1 MADKYNLDYFD
12 DDRVAA
18 KRSQYRREY
27 RQPMNRPPQN
37 GRGPVPNN
45 RNNVHRKP
53 PKRKRFSRRLRNR
66 IIIVSVGILI
76 LILIITMISSMFRAC
91 TGSDK
96 KVDNNSDKTI
106 PPTQAATTQPATQAA
121 NAAALNF
128 VTPNIQDDNTTGYM
142 GTNAYIWNGAA
153 YELFGGDEY
162 RAQLYA
168 DSINSYQQKLS
179 GIKVYNM
186 VVPNHT
192 EMGLPQRL
200 KNSSAPSDSQ
210 AENIKQIYSKLNSSV
225 TPINAYNKIAEHCNE
240 YVYYN
245 SDHHWTGLGAYYAY
259 TAWAQAKGVDA
270 HALEEYEQVTFPGF
284 TGSYYTET
292 QAAAMEAN
300 PDTVIAYKPL
310 TCDRMT
316 FTDTDGNT
324 LNWPIINDVSGY
336 RSTQKY
342 SCFAAGDQPF
352 SYIENPNVTNGQA
365 CILVK
370 ESYADAFVPYLT
382 DHYQFIYW
390 FDYREYNGNITEY
403 IRTVTQTE
411 GINTVDIM
419 FLNGLDPISSIESM
433 NRLNS
438 LMQ

>member
-18 KRSQYRREY
+18 QRSQYRREY

-128 VTPNIQDDNTTGYM
+128 VTPNIKDDNTTGYM

-259 TAWAQAKGVDA
+259 TAFAEATNQDVLDLSTCTENKI
-270 HALEEYEQVTFPGF
+270 EGF
-284 TGSYYTET
+284 TGSF
-292 QAAAMEAN
+292 AN
-300 PDTVIAYKPL
+300 TNDGLTTDTVISIV
-310 TCDRMT
+310 
-316 FTDTDGNT
+316 T
-324 LNWPIINDVSGY
+324 L
-336 RSTQKY
+336 
-342 SCFAAGDQPF
+342 
-352 SYIENPNVTNGQA
+352 
-365 CILVK
+365 
-370 ESYADAFVPYLT
+370 
-382 DHYQFIYW
+382 
-390 FDYREYNGNITEY
+390 
-403 IRTVTQTE
+403 
-411 GINTVDIM
+411 
-419 FLNGLDPISSIESM
+419 
-433 NRLNS
+433 
-438 LMQ
+438 

>member
-18 KRSQYRREY
+18 QRSQYRREY

-76 LILIITMISSMFRAC
+76 LILIITIISSMFRAC

-162 RAQLYA
+162 RAQLY
-168 DSINSYQQKLS
+168 S
-179 GIKVYNM
+179 
-186 VVPNHT
+186 P
-192 EMGLPQRL
+192 P
-200 KNSSAPSDSQ
+200 
-210 AENIKQIYSKLNSSV
+210 
-225 TPINAYNKIAEHCNE
+225 
-240 YVYYN
+240 
-245 SDHHWTGLGAYYAY
+245 
-259 TAWAQAKGVDA
+259 
-270 HALEEYEQVTFPGF
+270 
-284 TGSYYTET
+284 
-292 QAAAMEAN
+292 
-300 PDTVIAYKPL
+300 
-310 TCDRMT
+310 
-316 FTDTDGNT
+316 
-324 LNWPIINDVSGY
+324 
-336 RSTQKY
+336 
-342 SCFAAGDQPF
+342 
-352 SYIENPNVTNGQA
+352 
-365 CILVK
+365 
-370 ESYADAFVPYLT
+370 
-382 DHYQFIYW
+382 
-390 FDYREYNGNITEY
+390 
-403 IRTVTQTE
+403 
-411 GINTVDIM
+411 
-419 FLNGLDPISSIESM
+419 
-433 NRLNS
+433 
-438 LMQ
+438 